1 MNLNIEKIDK
11 EKQLEKVVIAL
22 AGQPNVG
29 KSSLINSIS
38 NAKLKVGNFTGVTV
52 DKTEIEFTI
61 HSDSNSK
68 DYEIHIIDLPGAYSL
83 TEYTIEEKVT
93 KSFLQSD
100 EYDVIVNVVDSTN
113 LQRNLLFTTQIL
125 ETGKKVVVAL
135 NMIDEAK
142 KEGIEIDEKQL
153 SRILGVPCI
162 KTSASTGEGVEELKK
177 AIIDTYEKKE
187 TTAKVIYSDPIEE
200 EIDTITTFLKEKKY
214 KSDIPYRHLA
224 VRLLQE
230 DPDVYKKMHD
240 EPIWIELLPII
251 REALQ
256 HLYLHHDTKDLDEIF
271 ADEHFAFAKGAKMEV
286 MAVKSMRAKNMT
298 QKIDNLLINKVL
310 GIPLFLFFMW
320 ALFQLTFELG
330 ALPMDWIDAGF
341 SWLADQT
348 RVLLGNGELASLVA
362 DGMISGVGAVIMFLP
377 NIIILFIGIALLETT
392 GYMSRVAFLL
402 DGFFHKFGLHGKSFI
417 PLVTGFGCSVPA
429 YMAARTLKN
438 EKDRLITLFI
448 IGFMSCGAR
457 LPIYVLFAGAFFG
470 KEQAGNILFLIYIS
484 GAMLGL
490 LMAKVLKMFVFKGE
504 DEPFVMEMP
513 KYRMPSFKL
522 IWHTVYGQAKSYL
535 NKAGTFILAATVLI
549 WFASNYPK
557 DPELEQSYQNKIEIT
572 ANEAQKSQLENELKL
587 KLLEESYLGKIG
599 HASEP
604 FFAPLGMDWRMS
616 VALETGLA
624 AKEVVVSTLGVL
636 YALGD
641 EVDEESSGLIAQ
653 IKANIPFASAVAFI
667 VFVMIYLPCLA
678 ASMVFAKE
686 AGGWKYLVYLFAMT
700 TATAW
705 ILSFVAYRVTGLIT
719 GG

>member
-1 MNLNIEKIDK
+1 VEQIT
-11 EKQLEKVVIAL
+11 IAL

-29 KSSLINSIS
+29 KSSLINAIS
-38 NAKLKVGNFTGVTV
+38 NAKLKVGNFSGVTV
-52 DKTEIEFTI
+52 DKTEVEFKICDEITC
-61 HSDSNSK
+61 K
-68 DYEIHIIDLPGAYSL
+68 EYEVHIIDLPGAYSL

-100 EYDVIVNVVDSTN
+100 EYDIIVNVVDSTN
-113 LQRNLLFTTQIL
+113 LQRNLLFTTQLL

-135 NMIDEAK
+135 NMDDEAQ
-142 KEGIEIDEKQL
+142 KEGIMIDEKQL
-153 SRILGVPCI
+153 SAILGVPCI
-162 KTSASTGEGVEELKK
+162 KTSASQKIGIEALKA
-177 AIIDTYEKKE
+177 AIIEVYEKEE
-187 TTAKVIYSDPIEE
+187 TGAKVIYSDPIEE
-200 EIDTITTFLKEKKY
+200 EIEAIVTFLKEKNY
-214 KSDIPYRHLA
+214 KSTLPYRHLA

-230 DPDVYKKMHD
+230 DADVYKRMHD
-240 EPIWIELLPII
+240 EPIWIEMLPIV
-251 REALQ
+251 REGLN
-256 HLYLHHDTKDLDEIF
+256 HLYLHNNTKDLDEIF

-286 MAVKSMRAKNMT
+286 MSVGGMKAKNLT
-298 QKIDNLLINKVL
+298 QKIDNLLINKIL

-320 ALFQLTFELG
+320 GLFQLTFELG
-330 ALPMDWIDAGF
+330 SVPMDYIDTAFG
-341 SWLADQT
+341 WLGDQAKS
-348 RVLLGNGELASLVA
+348 VLGEGELSSLIA
-362 DGMISGVGAVIMFLP
+362 DGMIAGVGAVIMFLP
-377 NIIILFIGIALLETT
+377 NILILFIGIALLETT

-457 LPIYVLFAGAFFG
+457 LPIYVLFAGAFFAQ
-470 KEQAGNILFLIYIS
+470 EQAGNILFIIYIS
-484 GAMLGL
+484 GAILGL
-490 LMAKVLKMFVFKGE
+490 FAAKVLKVFVFKGE

-535 NKAGTFILAATVLI
+535 KKAGTFILAAAILI

-557 DPELEQSYQNKIEIT
+557 NEMLETQYETKI
-572 ANEAQKSQLENELKL
+572 AQASSDEVKTQLHNELSAQ
-587 KLLEESYLGKIG
+587 LLEESYLGKIG

-604 FFAPLGMDWRMS
+604 FFAPLGFDWRMA

-641 EVDEESSGLIAQ
+641 EVDEGNEGLIAQ
-653 IKANIPFASAVAFI
+653 IKANIPFAAAIAFV

-686 AGGWKYLVYLFAMT
+686 AGGWKYLVYLFFMT

-705 ILSFVAYRVTGLIT
+705 ILSFIAYRATLMIT
-719 GG
+719 GV

>member
-1 MNLNIEKIDK
+1 MEKIT
-11 EKQLEKVVIAL
+11 IAL

-29 KSSLINSIS
+29 KSSLINAIS
-38 NAKLKVGNFTGVTV
+38 NAKLKVGNFSGVTV
-52 DKTEIEFTI
+52 DKTEVEFKMCDEV
-61 HSDSNSK
+61 SCK
-68 DYEIHIIDLPGAYSL
+68 DYEVHIIDLPGAYSL

-100 EYDVIVNVVDSTN
+100 EYDVIVNVIDSTN
-113 LQRNLLFTTQIL
+113 LQRNLLFTTQLL
-125 ETGKKVVVAL
+125 ETGKKMVVAL
-135 NMIDEAK
+135 NMDDEAQN
-142 KEGIEIDEKQL
+142 EGIKIDEKQL
-153 SRILGVPCI
+153 SAILGVPCI
-162 KTSASTGEGVEELKK
+162 KTSASQKIGVEALKA
-177 AIIDTYEKKE
+177 AIIEVYEKE
-187 TTAKVIYSDPIEE
+187 QTSAKVIYSDPIEE
-200 EIDTITTFLKEKKY
+200 EIEHIVTFLKEKKY
-214 KSDIPYRHLA
+214 KCKMPYRQLA

-230 DPDVYKKMHD
+230 NVDVYRKMHE
-240 EPIWIELLPII
+240 EPIWIEMLPIV
-251 REALQ
+251 REGLK
-256 HLYLHHDTKDLDEIF
+256 HIYLHSNTKDLDEIF

-286 MAVKSMRAKNMT
+286 MEVKSMRAKNLT
-298 QKIDNLLINKVL
+298 QKIDNLLINNIL

-320 ALFQLTFELG
+320 VLFQLTFELG
-330 ALPMDWIDAGF
+330 SIPMDYIDAAFG
-341 SWLADQT
+341 WLGEQAKQI
-348 RVLLGNGELASLVA
+348 LGEGELGSLVA
-362 DGMISGVGAVIMFLP
+362 DGMIAGVGAVIMFLP
-377 NIIILFIGIALLETT
+377 NIIILFLGIALLETT

-457 LPIYVLFAGAFFG
+457 LPIYVLFAGAFFA
-470 KEQAGNILFLIYIS
+470 EEHAGNILFIIYIS

-490 LMAKVLKMFVFKGE
+490 LSAKVLKVFVFKGE

-513 KYRMPSFKL
+513 KYRMPSLKL

-535 NKAGTFILAATVLI
+535 KKAGTYILGAAILI

-557 DPELEQSYQNKIEIT
+557 VEAPIHLEPNQVKLYELEN
-572 ANEAQKSQLENELKL
+572 
-587 KLLEESYLGKIG
+587 SYLGKIG

-604 FFAPLGMDWRMS
+604 FFAPLGMDWRMA

-641 EVDEESSGLIAQ
+641 DVDEGNAGLIEQ
-653 IKANIPFASAVAFI
+653 IKANIPFASAIAFI

-686 AGGWKYLVYLFAMT
+686 AGGWKYLLYLFLSTTT
-700 TATAW
+700 TAW
-705 ILSFVAYRVTGLIT
+705 LLSFIAYRVTLVIV

>member
-1 MNLNIEKIDK
+1 MKPII
-11 EKQLEKVVIAL
+11 VAL

-29 KSSLINSIS
+29 KSSLINAIS
-38 NAKLKVGNFTGVTV
+38 NAKLRVGNFSGVTV
-52 DKTEIEFTI
+52 DKTEIVFNFCDEV
-61 HSDSNSK
+61 SCQ
-68 DYEIHIIDLPGAYSL
+68 DYEVHIIDLPGAYSL

-100 EYDVIVNVVDSTN
+100 EYDIIVNVVDSTN
-113 LQRNLLFTTQIL
+113 LQRNLLFTTQLL

-135 NMIDEAK
+135 NMSDEAEN
-142 KEGIEIDEKQL
+142 EGIEIDEKQL
-153 SRILGVPCI
+153 SAILGVPCI
-162 KTSASTGEGVEELKK
+162 KTSATTKEGVDALKDAIVEVFEKEE
-177 AIIDTYEKKE
+177 TS
-187 TTAKVIYSDPIEE
+187 AKVVYSDPIEE
-200 EIDTITTFLKEKKY
+200 EIGHIIRFMEEKNY
-214 KSDIPYRHLA
+214 KSTLPYRHLA
-224 VRLLQE
+224 VKLLQE
-230 DPDVYKKMHD
+230 DEDVYKQMHD
-240 EPIWIELLPII
+240 EPIWIEMLPIV
-251 REALQ
+251 REGLQ
-256 HLYLHHDTKDLDEIF
+256 HLYLHNNTKDLDEIF

-286 MAVKSMRAKNMT
+286 MSVKSMKAKNFT

-320 ALFQLTFELG
+320 GLFQLTFELG
-330 ALPMDWIDAGF
+330 SVPMDYIDAAF
-341 SWLADQT
+341 SWLGDQAK
-348 RVLLGNGELASLVA
+348 VLLGDEELGSLVA
-362 DGMISGVGAVIMFLP
+362 DGMIAGVGAVVMFLP

-457 LPIYVLFAGAFFG
+457 LPIYVLFAGAFFAE
-470 KEQAGNILFLIYIS
+470 EQAGNILFIIYIS
-484 GAMLGL
+484 GALLGL
-490 LMAKVLKMFVFKGE
+490 LMAKALKMFVFKGE

-513 KYRMPSFKL
+513 KYRMPSLKL

-535 NKAGTFILAATVLI
+535 KKAGTFILAATILI

-557 DPELEQSYQNKIEIT
+557 NTELEAQYQSKIELTVNEDEKSTLNNELSLALLEQSY
-572 ANEAQKSQLENELKL
+572 
-587 KLLEESYLGKIG
+587 LGQIG

-604 FFAPLGMDWRMS
+604 FFAPLGMDWRMA

-641 EVDEESSGLIAQ
+641 DVDEGNAGLTEQ
-653 IKANIPFASAVAFI
+653 IKANIPFASAIAFI

-686 AGGWKYLVYLFAMT
+686 AGGWKYLVYLFFMT
-700 TATAW
+700 TASAW
-705 ILSFVAYRVTGLIT
+705 IMSFIAYRVTLMIT

>member
-1 MNLNIEKIDK
+1 VEKII
-11 EKQLEKVVIAL
+11 IAL

-29 KSSLINSIS
+29 KSSLINAIS
-38 NAKLKVGNFTGVTV
+38 NATLKVGNFSGVTV
-52 DKTEIEFTI
+52 DKTEVEFKICDDVTC
-61 HSDSNSK
+61 K
-68 DYEIHIIDLPGAYSL
+68 DYEVHIIDLPGAYSL

-113 LQRNLLFTTQIL
+113 LQRNLLFTTQLL
-125 ETGKKVVVAL
+125 ETGKKVIVAL
-135 NMIDEAK
+135 NMDDEAQ
-142 KEGIEIDEKQL
+142 KEGIHIDEKQL
-153 SRILGVPCI
+153 SAILGVPCI
-162 KTSASTGEGVEELKK
+162 KTSASQKTGVEALKA
-177 AIIDTYEKKE
+177 AIIEVYEKEE
-187 TTAKVIYSDPIEE
+187 TEAKVIYSDPIEE
-200 EIDTITTFLKEKKY
+200 EIETIVNFLKEKKY
-214 KSDIPYRHLA
+214 KSTLPYRQLA

-230 DPDVYKKMHD
+230 DVDVYKKMHD
-240 EPIWIELLPII
+240 EPIWIEMLPIV
-251 REALQ
+251 REGLN
-256 HLYLHHDTKDLDEIF
+256 HLYLHNNTKDLDEIF

-286 MAVKSMRAKNMT
+286 MSVEGMKAKNLT
-298 QKIDNLLINKVL
+298 QKIDNLLINKIL

-320 ALFQLTFELG
+320 GLFQLTFELG
-330 ALPMDWIDAGF
+330 SVPMDYIDSAFG
-341 SWLADQT
+341 WLGDQVKS
-348 RVLLGNGELASLVA
+348 VLGEGELSSLIA
-362 DGMISGVGAVIMFLP
+362 DGMIAGVGAVIMFLP
-377 NIIILFIGIALLETT
+377 NILILFVGIALLETT

-457 LPIYVLFAGAFFG
+457 LPIYVLFAGAFFEA
-470 KEQAGNILFLIYIS
+470 EQAGNILFIIYIS
-484 GAMLGL
+484 GAVLGL
-490 LMAKVLKMFVFKGE
+490 FAAKVLKMFVFKGE

-513 KYRMPSFKL
+513 KYRMPSLKL

-535 NKAGTFILAATVLI
+535 KKAGTFILAASVLI

-557 DPELEQSYQNKIEIT
+557 NEVLQTQFEAKITQASGDEVKSQLNNELSLLLLEQSY
-572 ANEAQKSQLENELKL
+572 
-587 KLLEESYLGKIG
+587 LGQIG

-604 FFAPLGMDWRMS
+604 FFAPLGFDWRMA

-641 EVDEESSGLIAQ
+641 EVDEGNEGLIAQ
-653 IKANIPFASAVAFI
+653 IQANIPFAAAIAFI

-686 AGGWKYLVYLFAMT
+686 AGGWKYLVYLFFMT
-700 TATAW
+700 TTTAW
-705 ILSFVAYRVTGLIT
+705 ILSFIAYRVTLMIT
-719 GG
+719 GV

>member
-1 MNLNIEKIDK
+1 MEKIT
-11 EKQLEKVVIAL
+11 IAL

-29 KSSLINSIS
+29 KSSLINAIS
-38 NAKLKVGNFTGVTV
+38 NATLKVGNFSGVTV
-52 DKTEIEFTI
+52 DKTEVEFKI
-61 HSDSNSK
+61 CDDVSCK
-68 DYEIHIIDLPGAYSL
+68 EYEAHIIDLPGAYSL

-93 KSFLQSD
+93 KSFLKSD
-100 EYDVIVNVVDSTN
+100 EYDIIVNVVDSTN
-113 LQRNLLFTTQIL
+113 LQRNLLFTTQLL

-135 NMIDEAK
+135 NMSDEAE
-142 KEGIEIDEKQL
+142 KEGITIDEKQL
-153 SRILGVPCI
+153 SAILGVPCI
-162 KTSASTGEGVEELKK
+162 KTSATTKEGIEALKNT
-177 AIIDTYEKKE
+177 IIEVYEQHE
-187 TTAKVIYSDPIEE
+187 TSAKVIYSDPAEE
-200 EIDTITTFLKEKKY
+200 EIAHIVNFLKEKKY
-214 KSDIPYRHLA
+214 KSTLPYRHLA
-224 VRLLQE
+224 VKLLQE
-230 DPDVYKKMHD
+230 DEDVYKKMHD
-240 EPIWIELLPII
+240 EPIWIEMLPLV
-251 REALQ
+251 REGLN
-256 HLYLHHDTKDLDEIF
+256 HLYVHNNTKNLDEIF

-286 MAVKSMRAKNMT
+286 MSVKGMRAKNLT
-298 QKIDNLLINKVL
+298 QKIDNLLINKIL

-320 ALFQLTFELG
+320 GLFQLTFELG
-330 ALPMDWIDAGF
+330 SIPMDYIDATF
-341 SWLADQT
+341 SWLGDQAKAI
-348 RVLLGNGELASLVA
+348 LGDGELGSLVA
-362 DGMISGVGAVIMFLP
+362 DGMIAGVGAVVMFLP
-377 NIIILFIGIALLETT
+377 NIIILFVGIALLETT

-470 KEQAGNILFLIYIS
+470 QEQAGNILFIIYIS
-484 GAMLGL
+484 GAIFGL
-490 LMAKVLKMFVFKGE
+490 FAAKILKKFVFKGE

-535 NKAGTFILAATVLI
+535 KKAGTFILAASVLI

-557 DPELEQSYQNKIEIT
+557 NDILTAEYETKIEKALTDDEKSTLGNELSLVLLEQSY
-572 ANEAQKSQLENELKL
+572 
-587 KLLEESYLGKIG
+587 LGQIG

-604 FFAPLGMDWRMS
+604 FFAPLGFDWRMA

-641 EVDEESSGLIAQ
+641 GVDEGNEGLIEQ
-653 IKANIPFASAVAFI
+653 IRANIPFASAIAFI
-667 VFVMIYLPCLA
+667 VFVMLYLPCLA
-678 ASMVFAKE
+678 ASMVFARE
-686 AGGWKYLVYLFAMT
+686 AGGWKYLLYLFLST

-705 ILSFVAYRVTGLIT
+705 IMSFIAYRVTLLII
-719 GG
+719 

>member
-1 MNLNIEKIDK
+1 MKPII
-11 EKQLEKVVIAL
+11 VAL

-29 KSSLINSIS
+29 KSSLINAIS
-38 NAKLKVGNFTGVTV
+38 NAKLKVGNFSGVTV
-52 DKTEIEFTI
+52 DKTEVVFNICDEVACT
-61 HSDSNSK
+61 
-68 DYEIHIIDLPGAYSL
+68 DYEVHIIDLPGAYSL

-100 EYDVIVNVVDSTN
+100 EYDIIVNVVDSTN
-113 LQRNLLFTTQIL
+113 LQRNLLFTTQLL

-135 NMIDEAK
+135 NMSDEAA

-153 SRILGVPCI
+153 SAILGVPCI
-162 KTSASTGEGVEELKK
+162 KTSANTKEGIEELKH
-177 AIIDTYEKKE
+177 AIVEVFEKEE
-187 TTAKVIYSDPIEE
+187 TSAKVIYSDHIEE
-200 EIDTITTFLKEKKY
+200 EIAHIISFMKEKRY
-214 KSDIPYRHLA
+214 KTTLTYRHLA
-224 VRLLQE
+224 VKLLQE
-230 DPDVYKKMHD
+230 DEDVYKQMHD
-240 EPIWIELLPII
+240 EPIWIELLPIV

-256 HLYLHHDTKDLDEIF
+256 HIYLHTDTKDLDEIF

-286 MAVKSMRAKNMT
+286 MSVKSMRAKNLT
-298 QKIDNLLINKVL
+298 QKIDNLLINKIL

-320 ALFQLTFELG
+320 GLFQLTFELG
-330 ALPMDWIDAGF
+330 SVPMDYIDAAFG
-341 SWLADQT
+341 WLGDQAKA
-348 RVLLGNGELASLVA
+348 VLGDGELGSLVA
-362 DGMISGVGAVIMFLP
+362 DGMIGGVGAVIMFLP
-377 NIIILFIGIALLETT
+377 NIVILFLGIALLETT

-457 LPIYVLFAGAFFG
+457 LPIYVLFAGAFFA
-470 KEQAGNILFLIYIS
+470 KEQAGNILFIIYIS
-484 GAMLGL
+484 GAILGL
-490 LMAKVLKMFVFKGE
+490 LMAKALKMFVFKGE

-513 KYRMPSFKL
+513 KYRMPSLRL

-535 NKAGTFILAATVLI
+535 KKAGTFILAASVLI

-557 DPELEQSYQNKIEIT
+557 VDAPENLEPNQVKLYELEH
-572 ANEAQKSQLENELKL
+572 
-587 KLLEESYLGKIG
+587 SYLGKIG

-641 EVDEESSGLIAQ
+641 EVDEGSEGLIAQ
-653 IKANIPFASAVAFI
+653 IKANIPFASAIAFI

-686 AGGWKYLVYLFAMT
+686 AGGWKYLVYLFVMT
-700 TATAW
+700 TASAW
-705 ILSFVAYRVTGLIT
+705 ILSFIAYRVTLMIT

>member
-1 MNLNIEKIDK
+1 MKKII
-11 EKQLEKVVIAL
+11 IAL

-29 KSSLINSIS
+29 KSSLINAIS
-38 NAKLKVGNFTGVTV
+38 NAKLKVGNFSGVTV
-52 DKTEIEFTI
+52 DKTEVEFTI
-61 HSDSNSK
+61 CDDVTCK
-68 DYEIHIIDLPGAYSL
+68 EYEAHIIDLPGAYSL

-113 LQRNLLFTTQIL
+113 LQRNLLFTTQLI

-135 NMIDEAK
+135 NMTDEAK
-142 KEGIEIDEKQL
+142 KEGLEIDETQL
-153 SRILGVPCI
+153 SRILGVPCV
-162 KTSASTGEGVEELKK
+162 KTSSISKEGVDALQH
-177 AIIDTYEKKE
+177 AIVEVFEKDE
-187 TTAKVIYSDPIEE
+187 TSSKVVYSDPIEE
-200 EIDTITTFLKEKKY
+200 EIDNITTFLKEKKY
-214 KSDIPYRHLA
+214 KSALPYRHLA
-224 VRLLQE
+224 VKLLQE
-230 DPDVYKKMHD
+230 DTDVYKKIHD
-240 EPIWIELLPII
+240 EPIWIEMLPII
-251 REALQ
+251 TEALN
-256 HLYLHHDTKDLDEIF
+256 HIYLHNNTKDLDEIF
-271 ADEHFAFAKGAKMEV
+271 ADEHFAFAKGATMEV
-286 MAVKSMRAKNMT
+286 VRTKSMGINDKAKNIT

-320 ALFQLTFELG
+320 GLFQLTFELG
-330 ALPMDWIDAGF
+330 SIPMDYIDASF
-341 SWLADQT
+341 SWLGDQAKM
-348 RVLLGNGELASLVA
+348 LLGDGELGSLVA
-362 DGMISGVGAVIMFLP
+362 DGMIAGVGAVIMFLP
-377 NIIILFIGIALLETT
+377 NIVILFLGIALLETT

-457 LPIYVLFAGAFFG
+457 LPIYVLFTGAFFA
-470 KEQAGNILFLIYIS
+470 EENAGNILFIIYIS
-484 GAMLGL
+484 GAILGL
-490 LMAKVLKMFVFKGE
+490 LAAKVLKIFVFKGE

-513 KYRMPSFKL
+513 KYRMPSLKL
-522 IWHTVYGQAKSYL
+522 IWHTVYGQAKSYMK
-535 NKAGTFILAATVLI
+535 KAGTFILAAAILI

-557 DPELEQSYQNKIEIT
+557 VEAPAHLEANQVKLYELEH
-572 ANEAQKSQLENELKL
+572 
-587 KLLEESYLGKIG
+587 SYLGIIG

-604 FFAPLGMDWRMS
+604 FFTPLGMDWRMA

-641 EVDEESSGLIAQ
+641 QVDEGNKGLIAQ
-653 IKANIPFASAVAFI
+653 IKANIPFASAIAFI

-686 AGGWKYLVYLFAMT
+686 AGGWKYLLYLFIST
-700 TATAW
+700 TTTAW
-705 ILSFVAYRVTGLIT
+705 ILSFIAYRVTLLIT
-719 GG
+719 

>member
-1 MNLNIEKIDK
+1 M
-11 EKQLEKVVIAL
+11 KQIVVAL

-29 KSSLINSIS
+29 KSSLINAIS
-38 NAKLKVGNFTGVTV
+38 NAKLKVGNFSGVTV
-52 DKTEIEFTI
+52 DKTEVVFKMCHEQ
-61 HSDSNSK
+61 SCE
-68 DYEIHIIDLPGAYSL
+68 DYEVHIIDLPGAYSL

-100 EYDVIVNVVDSTN
+100 EYDIIVNVVDSTN
-113 LQRNLLFTTQIL
+113 LQRNLLFTTQLL

-135 NMIDEAK
+135 NMSDEAQ

-153 SRILGVPCI
+153 SIILGVPCI
-162 KTSASTGEGVEELKK
+162 KTSANTGEGIEELKK
-177 AIIDTYEKKE
+177 AIVEVYEKKE
-187 TTAKVIYSDPIEE
+187 TTSKVIYSDPIEE
-200 EIDTITTFLKEKKY
+200 EIAHIVDFLKEKNY
-214 KSDIPYRHLA
+214 KSDLPYRHLA
-224 VRLLQE
+224 VKLLQE
-230 DPDVYKKMHD
+230 DEDVYKKMHD

-256 HLYLHHDTKDLDEIF
+256 HIYLHTGTKNIEEIF

-286 MAVKSMRAKNMT
+286 ISVKSMKAKNLT
-298 QKIDNLLINKVL
+298 QKIDNLLINKIL

-330 ALPMDWIDAGF
+330 AVPMDWIDAGF
-341 SWLADQT
+341 VWLADQART
-348 RVLLGNGELASLVA
+348 LLGNGEMASLVA
-362 DGMISGVGAVIMFLP
+362 DGIIGGVGAVIMFLP
-377 NIIILFIGIALLETT
+377 NIIILFVGIALLETT

-429 YMAARTLKN
+429 YMAARILKN

-470 KEQAGNILFLIYIS
+470 QEHAGNILFIIYIS

-490 LMAKVLKMFVFKGE
+490 FMAKALKTFVFKGD

-513 KYRMPSFKL
+513 KYRMPSLKL

-535 NKAGTFILAATVLI
+535 NKAGTFILAASVLV

-557 DPELEQSYQNKIEIT
+557 DPTLEAQYQTKIEQVQSS
-572 ANEAQKSQLENELKL
+572 AKKAELNNELQS
-587 KLLEESYLGKIG
+587 KLLEQSYLGKIG
-599 HASEP
+599 HASEA
-604 FFAPLGMDWRMS
+604 FFEPIGMDWRMS
-616 VALETGLA
+616 VALEAGLA

-636 YALGD
+636 YSLGD
-641 EVDEESSGLIAQ
+641 QVDQESNSLIAQ
-653 IKANIPFASAVAFI
+653 IRAQIPFASAIAFI
-667 VFVMIYLPCLA
+667 VFVMVYLPCFA
-678 ASMVFAKE
+678 ASAVFAKE
-686 AGGWKYLVYLFAMT
+686 AGGWKYLAYLFFMT
-700 TATAW
+700 TASAW
-705 ILSFVAYRVTGLIT
+705 ILSFIAYRVTLLIT

>member
-1 MNLNIEKIDK
+1 M
-11 EKQLEKVVIAL
+11 EKVVIAL

-29 KSSLINSIS
+29 KSSLINAIS
-38 NAKLKVGNFTGVTV
+38 NAKLRVGNFTGVTV

-61 HSDSNSK
+61 HDDTGSK

-100 EYDVIVNVVDSTN
+100 EYDIIVNVVDASN

-153 SRILGVPCI
+153 SVILGVPCI
-162 KTSASTGEGVEELKK
+162 KTSASTGEGVDALKK
-177 AIIDTYEKKE
+177 AIVDTYEKKE

-200 EIDTITTFLKEKKY
+200 EITSITSFLKEKNY
-214 KSDIPYRHLA
+214 KSTIPYRHLA

-230 DPDVYKKMHD
+230 DPDVYKQMHD

-256 HLYLHHDTKDLDEIF
+256 HIYLHHDTKDLDSIF

-286 MAVKSMRAKNMT
+286 MSVKSMRAKNMT
-298 QKIDNLLINKVL
+298 QKIDNLLINKIL

-320 ALFQLTFELG
+320 GLFQLTFKLG
-330 ALPMDWIDAGF
+330 ALPMDYIDASF
-341 SWLADQT
+341 VWLGEQAKT
-348 RVLLGNGELASLVA
+348 VLGEGQLSSLIA
-362 DGMISGVGAVIMFLP
+362 DGIISGVGAVVMFLP

-402 DGFFHKFGLHGKSFI
+402 DGFFHKFGLHGKSSI

-457 LPIYVLFAGAFFG
+457 LPIYVLFAGAFFA
-470 KEQAGNILFLIYIS
+470 KEQAGNILFIIYIS
-484 GAMLGL
+484 GALLGL
-490 LMAKVLKMFVFKGE
+490 LMAKALKIFVFKGE

-535 NKAGTFILAATVLI
+535 NKAGTFILAATILI

-557 DPELEQSYQNKIEIT
+557 NPELETSYQTKIEQAST
-572 ANEAQKSQLENELKL
+572 DTQKRQLNNELTL

-604 FFAPLGMDWRMS
+604 FFAPLGMDWRMA

-641 EVDEESSGLIAQ
+641 NIDENNSGLVAQ
-653 IKANIPFASAVAFI
+653 IKANIPFASAIAFI

-686 AGGWKYLVYLFAMT
+686 AGGWKYLVYLFVMT
-700 TATAW
+700 SATAW
-705 ILSFVAYRVTGLIT
+705 ILSFIAYRVTLMLV
-719 GG
+719 

>member
-1 MNLNIEKIDK
+1 VEKIT
-11 EKQLEKVVIAL
+11 IAL

-29 KSSLINSIS
+29 KSSLINAIS
-38 NAKLKVGNFTGVTV
+38 NATLKVGNFSGVTV
-52 DKTEIEFTI
+52 DKTEVEFKICDEVTC
-61 HSDSNSK
+61 K
-68 DYEIHIIDLPGAYSL
+68 DYEVHIIDLPGAYSL

-100 EYDVIVNVVDSTN
+100 EYDIIVNVVDSTN
-113 LQRNLLFTTQIL
+113 LQRNLLFTTQLL
-125 ETGKKVVVAL
+125 ETGKKMVVAL
-135 NMIDEAK
+135 NMDDEAQ
-142 KEGIEIDEKQL
+142 KEGITIDEKQL
-153 SRILGVPCI
+153 SAILGVPCI
-162 KTSASTGEGVEELKK
+162 KTSASKKTGVEALKS
-177 AIIDTYEKKE
+177 AIVEVYESEE
-187 TTAKVIYSDPIEE
+187 TGAKVIYSDPIEE
-200 EIDTITTFLKEKKY
+200 EIETIINFLKEKKY
-214 KSDIPYRHLA
+214 KSTIPYRQLA

-230 DPDVYKKMHD
+230 NADVYKIMHD
-240 EPIWIELLPII
+240 EPIWIEMLPIV
-251 REALQ
+251 REGLN
-256 HLYLHHDTKDLDEIF
+256 HLYLHNNTKDLDEIF

-286 MAVKSMRAKNMT
+286 MSVEGMKAKNLT
-298 QKIDNLLINKVL
+298 QKIDNLLINKIL

-320 ALFQLTFELG
+320 GLFQLTFELG
-330 ALPMDWIDAGF
+330 SVPMDYIDAAFG
-341 SWLADQT
+341 WLGDQVKS
-348 RVLLGNGELASLVA
+348 VLGEGELGSLVA
-362 DGMISGVGAVIMFLP
+362 DGMIAGVGAVIMFLP
-377 NIIILFIGIALLETT
+377 NILILFVGIALLETT

-457 LPIYVLFAGAFFG
+457 LPIYVLFAGAFFAE
-470 KEQAGNILFLIYIS
+470 EQAGNILFIIYIS
-484 GAMLGL
+484 GAILGL
-490 LMAKVLKMFVFKGE
+490 FAAKVLKVFVFKGE

-513 KYRMPSFKL
+513 KYRMPSLKL

-535 NKAGTFILAATVLI
+535 KKAGTFILAASVLV

-557 DPELEQSYQNKIEIT
+557 NELLQTEFETKIAQTTNDEVKSQLNNELSLLLLEQSY
-572 ANEAQKSQLENELKL
+572 
-587 KLLEESYLGKIG
+587 LGQIG

-604 FFAPLGMDWRMS
+604 FFAPLGFDWRMA

-641 EVDEESSGLIAQ
+641 EVDEGNEGLIAQ
-653 IKANIPFASAVAFI
+653 IQANIPFAAAIAFI

-686 AGGWKYLVYLFAMT
+686 AGGWKYLVYLFFMT
-700 TATAW
+700 TSTAW
-705 ILSFVAYRVTGLIT
+705 ILSFIAYRVTLMIT
-719 GG
+719 GV

>member
-1 MNLNIEKIDK
+1 MEKIT
-11 EKQLEKVVIAL
+11 IAL

-29 KSSLINSIS
+29 KSSLINAIS
-38 NAKLKVGNFTGVTV
+38 NATLKVGNFSGVTV
-52 DKTEIEFTI
+52 DKTEVEFTI
-61 HSDSNSK
+61 CDEVKCK
-68 DYEIHIIDLPGAYSL
+68 DYEVHIIDLPGAYSL

-113 LQRNLLFTTQIL
+113 LQRNLLFTTQLL
-125 ETGKKVVVAL
+125 ETGKKMVVAL
-135 NMIDEAK
+135 NMDDEAQ
-142 KEGIEIDEKQL
+142 KEGITIDEKQL
-153 SRILGVPCI
+153 SAILGVPCI
-162 KTSASTGEGVEELKK
+162 KTSAAQKIGVEALKE
-177 AIIDTYEKKE
+177 AIIEVYEKEE
-187 TTAKVIYSDPIEE
+187 TGAKVVYSDPIEE
-200 EIDTITTFLKEKKY
+200 EIETIVSFLQEKNY
-214 KSDIPYRHLA
+214 KCDMPYRQLA

-230 DPDVYKKMHD
+230 DVDVYKKMHD
-240 EPIWIELLPII
+240 EPIWIEMLPIV
-251 REALQ
+251 REGLN
-256 HLYLHHDTKDLDEIF
+256 HLYLHNNTKDLDQIF

-286 MAVKSMRAKNMT
+286 MSVAGMKAKNLT
-298 QKIDNLLINKVL
+298 QKIDNLLINKFL

-320 ALFQLTFELG
+320 TLFQLTFELG
-330 ALPMDWIDAGF
+330 AVPMDYIDASF
-341 SWLADQT
+341 SWLGDQAKS
-348 RVLLGNGELASLVA
+348 VLGEGELGSLVA
-362 DGMISGVGAVIMFLP
+362 DGMIAGVGAVIMFLP

-457 LPIYVLFAGAFFG
+457 LPIYVLFAGAFFTQ
-470 KEQAGNILFLIYIS
+470 EQAGNILFIIYIS
-484 GAMLGL
+484 GAILGL
-490 LMAKVLKMFVFKGE
+490 FAAKVLKMFVFKGE

-513 KYRMPSFKL
+513 KYRMPSLKL

-535 NKAGTFILAATVLI
+535 KKAGTFILAASVLL
-549 WFASNYPK
+549 WFAGNYPK
-557 DPELEQSYQNKIEIT
+557 
-572 ANEAQKSQLENELKL
+572 NEALEEAYEVKISQAVDDETKGQLKNELAMT
-587 KLLEESYLGKIG
+587 LLEESYLGKIG

-604 FFAPLGMDWRMS
+604 FFAPLGFDWRMA

-641 EVDEESSGLIAQ
+641 EVDEGNEGLIKQ
-653 IKANIPFASAVAFI
+653 IQENIPFAAAIAFI

-678 ASMVFAKE
+678 ASMVFTKE
-686 AGGWKYLVYLFAMT
+686 AGGWRYLVYLFLMT
-700 TATAW
+700 TTTAW
-705 ILSFVAYRVTGLIT
+705 ILSFIAYRVTLMIT